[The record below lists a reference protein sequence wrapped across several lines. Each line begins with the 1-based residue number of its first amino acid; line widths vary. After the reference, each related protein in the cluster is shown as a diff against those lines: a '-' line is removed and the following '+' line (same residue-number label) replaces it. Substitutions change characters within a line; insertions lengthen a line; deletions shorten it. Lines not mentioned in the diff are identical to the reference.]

1 MKKVISLLITLC
13 MLLSLASCAFYSTPK
28 ATPEPTPE
36 LIPEPIPALTPKST
50 LVTTSE
56 TEPVT
61 ISETTPV
68 ITPETT
74 PATAPVTTEK
84 STPVTTPVTTEKPTP
99 MTTPVTTEKPTPV
112 TTPIATEKPTPVTT
126 PVTALPPA
134 SVEFQTYNTIAPYW
148 DNLVRGLIHIE
159 DRYLVEHPSDRTISL
174 GEAYYIT
181 YNVILNKPWHK
192 PSYNSQTFLDPD
204 SDECK
209 NAYFEPASN
218 LAYYRYGS
226 SKLSDDDLK
235 KSITKVDLAI
245 TLASI
250 SEKWF
255 EVVYPAKIEIKSE
268 LLDDLNGLNEQE
280 LYYVTKAI
288 NLGLIEN
295 SSDDFKQVPITQEE
309 FEKVLVQFSMKFT
322 TFAPDNRYRR
332 GSNRFNLVTDPSLFP
347 SNYTWYPYILDNTP
361 KEVYEYRGC
370 YAPYNY
376 TPSSGFTESKAS
388 PNHLYGIYSRYIDE
402 SYINI
407 EDFFDIILNIDYRT
421 INTEKFID
429 KLHTYL
435 LYCVYDDYGDDGQ
448 IYVNMLTEY
457 VEYIK
462 ENKIVMSGKATPLFP
477 CLYENDSALMTFV
490 KCKLEVNIISS
501 DIENPK
507 LCFFGKY
514 MLGTDNDSVRYA
526 EVSVGSILERPELK
540 IYIPPFTDGLV

>member
-50 LVTTSE
+50 PVTTSE

-68 ITPETT
+68 VTPETT

-84 STPVTTPVTTEKPTP
+84 SAPV
-99 MTTPVTTEKPTPV
+99 TTPVTTEKPTPV
-112 TTPIATEKPTPVTT
+112 TTPVTTEKPTPVTTPVTTEKPTPVTT
-126 PVTALPPA
+126 PVTAPPPA

-255 EVVYPAKIEIKSE
+255 EVVYPAKIEIKSK
-268 LLDDLNGLNEQE
+268 LLKDLNYLNDDEI
-280 LYYVTKAI
+280 YYVTKAI

-309 FEKVLVQFSMKFT
+309 FEKVLVQFAMKFT

-370 YAPYNY
+370 YAPYDY
-376 TPSSGFTESKAS
+376 TPSSGFTESSAS
-388 PNHLYGIYSRYIDE
+388 PNYLYGIYSRYSDN
-402 SYINI
+402 SYTNI
-407 EDFFDIILNIDYRT
+407 EDYFDIILNVDYRT
-421 INTEKFID
+421 IDTEKFIYG
-429 KLHTYL
+429 LNQCL
-435 LYCVYDDYGDDGQ
+435 VYNVYENYGDNGQ
-448 IYVNMLTEY
+448 VYVNMLTEY
-457 VEYIK
+457 VDYIK

-477 CLYENDSALMTFV
+477 CLYQSDFMLMIFV

-526 EVSVGSILERPELK
+526 EVSVGATLQRPELRL
-540 IYIPPFTDGLV
+540 YIPPFTDGLV